1 LFIIRVKSI
10 YLKEKSGV
18 LVAGGGGGSSFGL
31 AGWFG
36 FILSVNKLKVCETET
51 AQPNG
56 IAWKYI
62 KRAFFS
68 VVCTVV
74 VVALSP
80 LSTLARILYKSF
92 LAGLDLDLDPSTT
105 KYTKKQFQFFTKFVF
120 TIKI

>member
-1 LFIIRVKSI
+1 
-10 YLKEKSGV
+10 LKEKSGV

-36 FILSVNKLKVCETET
+36 FDKRKVCETAQ

-74 VVALSP
+74 VVALALSP
-80 LSTLARILYKSF
+80 LSLAFYTNPSLLDWIWIWIPQQQNTLKTI
-92 LAGLDLDLDPSTT
+92 P
-105 KYTKKQFQFFTKFVF
+105 VF
-120 TIKI
+120 CKICIYN